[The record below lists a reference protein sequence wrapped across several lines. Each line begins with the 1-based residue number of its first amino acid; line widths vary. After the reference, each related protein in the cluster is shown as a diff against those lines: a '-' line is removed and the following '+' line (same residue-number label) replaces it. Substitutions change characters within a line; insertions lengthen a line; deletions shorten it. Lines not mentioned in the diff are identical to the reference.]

1 MKIDMGGAMAG
12 LLAGLVVALA
22 LILLSGGCR
31 FGTLAPAG
39 GPTAAPAP
47 AGGPTAAPAPAGGP
61 TAAPAPAGGPAGP
74 AGELQPI
81 DCATAGP
88 AEVEACAVTWQGA
101 GHDN

>member
-47 AGGPTAAPAPAGGP
+47 AGGP
-61 TAAPAPAGGPAGP
+61 AGP